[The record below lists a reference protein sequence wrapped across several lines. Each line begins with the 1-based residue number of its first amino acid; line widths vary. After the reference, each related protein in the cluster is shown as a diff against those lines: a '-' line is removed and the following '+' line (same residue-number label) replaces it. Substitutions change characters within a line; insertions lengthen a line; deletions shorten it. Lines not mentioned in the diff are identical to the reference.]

1 MPPLTNSRLLGLFL
15 PAEQWRRNRLAINI
29 AAALVIPQETWA
41 TSCSFLASASLPGA
55 ALGPVVAG
63 ALTHPSMRAIV
74 FFNGFVFLLLLGYA
88 WRSIGPAIQAAAR
101 TSTDLRPPGSDV
113 RIS

>member
-1 MPPLTNSRLLGLFL
+1 M
-15 PAEQWRRNRLAINI
+15 
-29 AAALVIPQETWA
+29 
-41 TSCSFLASASLPGA
+41 GA

-63 ALTHPSMRAIV
+63 ALTHLSMRAIF

-88 WRSIGPAIQAAAR
+88 WRSIGPAIQAATRAR
-101 TSTDLRPPGSDV
+101 PDLQPPGFDFQPPDSDV